1 MITYLY
7 WVLVAILIF
16 LSLFLVGA
24 RMGKWKPAV
33 ILAVLVWLAGT
44 VLYYFWLEQ
53 IFVKRLG
60 GTMTL
65 SVPAGQQHIA
75 ATWKGDN
82 LWIENYD
89 PETNRCIF
97 REYSRGNLLEGQV
110 VIENCHPL
118 RAGGG
123 GSANH
128 SADNSGAEDTTTIPK
143 RPRTAL

>member
-7 WVLVAILIF
+7 WLVLALIIF
-16 LSLFLVGA
+16 AALFGIGV
-24 RMGKWKPAV
+24 RMGKWKPALIIAV
-33 ILAVLVWLAGT
+33 IIWLAGT
-44 VLYYFWLEQ
+44 LLYYFWLEQ

-60 GTMTL
+60 GTMNL
-65 SVPAGQQHIA
+65 DVPQGQQHIA

-110 VIENCHPL
+110 VIKNCNPL
-118 RAGGG
+118 RAGNGG
-123 GSANH
+123 A
-128 SADNSGAEDTTTIPK
+128 SGTAIPDG
-143 RPRTAL
+143 PRTPL